1 MINAVIVGFGNI
13 GRFALEAIEA
23 SDDMK
28 CVGIVRRGGAAGCGV
43 SQIDGIPVVADVDE
57 LGCRVDVAIL
67 SVPSRKV
74 EQTAMKYL
82 AEGISTVD
90 SFDIHS
96 QIPALRK
103 TLSEAAQKNNAVA
116 VISAGWDPG
125 SDSVVRCLLQA
136 LAPQGQTFTNFG
148 PGRSMGHTVAAK
160 AVPGVKDALS
170 MTIPCGGGVH
180 SRHVYIEVS
189 EGYDFEQVAAA
200 IKADPYFASDVTEV
214 ELVPSVEALN
224 TLEHGVLLVR
234 EGTSGKTQNQKF
246 SFDMRINNPAL
257 TGQAMVASARAALRL
272 NPGCYTL
279 PEIPPIDFLPGS
291 REEWVAKL
299 V

>member
-1 MINAVIVGFGNI
+1 MINAVIVGYGNI
-13 GRFALEAIEA
+13 GRFALEALEA
-23 SDDMK
+23 SNDIK
-28 CVGIVRRGGAAGCGV
+28 CVGIVRRGGAAACG
-43 SQIDGIPVVADVDE
+43 SPQIDGVPVVADVAE
-57 LGCRVDVAIL
+57 LDCEVDVAIL
-67 SVPSRKV
+67 SVPSRRV
-74 EQTAMKYL
+74 EETAVKYL
-82 AEGISTVD
+82 SQGISTVD

-96 QIPALRK
+96 QIPSLRK
-103 TLSEAAQKNNAVA
+103 ALDEVAWKNKAVS

-136 LAPQGQTFTNFG
+136 LAPVGQTFTNFG

-180 SRHVYIEVS
+180 SRHVYVEIC
-189 EGYDFEQVAAA
+189 EGYAFEDVAEA

-214 ELVPSVEALN
+214 ELVPGVETLN
-224 TLEHGVLLVR
+224 TLSHGVLLER
-234 EGTSGKTQNQKF
+234 EGTSGKTDAQKF

-257 TGQAMVASARAALRL
+257 TGQAMVMAARAAMKL

-279 PEIPPIDFLPGS
+279 PEIPPIDFLEGD
-291 REEWVAKL
+291 RDTWIAKL

>member
-1 MINAVIVGFGNI
+1 MINAVIVGYGNI
-13 GRFALEAIEA
+13 GRFALDAIET
-23 SDDMK
+23 SEDFK

-43 SQIDGIPVVADVDE
+43 SLLDGIPVVSDVDQ

-67 SVPSRKV
+67 SVPSRHV
-74 EQTAMKYL
+74 EETAMKYL
-82 AEGISTVD
+82 AKGISTVD

-96 QIPALRK
+96 QIPALRQ
-103 TLSEAAQKNNAVA
+103 TLSEAAKKNNAVA

-136 LAPQGQTFTNFG
+136 LAPQGQTYTNFG

-189 EGYDFEQVAAA
+189 EGYEFEQVAAA
-200 IKADPYFASDVTEV
+200 IKSDPYFASDVTEV

-234 EGTSGKTQNQKF
+234 EGASGKTQNQKF

-257 TGQAMVASARAALRL
+257 TGQAMVMAARAAMKLT
-272 NPGCYTL
+272 PGCYTL
-279 PEIPPIDFLPGS
+279 PEIPPIDFLEGD
-291 REEWVAKL
+291 RDTWIAKL

>member
-1 MINAVIVGFGNI
+1 
-13 GRFALEAIEA
+13 
-23 SDDMK
+23 
-28 CVGIVRRGGAAGCGV
+28 
-43 SQIDGIPVVADVDE
+43 
-57 LGCRVDVAIL
+57 
-67 SVPSRKV
+67 
-74 EQTAMKYL
+74 
-82 AEGISTVD
+82 
-90 SFDIHS
+90 
-96 QIPALRK
+96 
-103 TLSEAAQKNNAVA
+103 
-116 VISAGWDPG
+116 
-125 SDSVVRCLLQA
+125 
-136 LAPQGQTFTNFG
+136 
-148 PGRSMGHTVAAK
+148 
-160 AVPGVKDALS
+160 VPGVKDALS

-180 SRHVYIEVS
+180 SRHVYIEVC